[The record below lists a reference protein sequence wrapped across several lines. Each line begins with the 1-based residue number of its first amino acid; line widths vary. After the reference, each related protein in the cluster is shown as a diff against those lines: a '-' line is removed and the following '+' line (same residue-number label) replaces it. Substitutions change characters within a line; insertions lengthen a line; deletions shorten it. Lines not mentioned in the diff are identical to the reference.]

1 MRRFTKA
8 AGDGSVSGGQWPCT
22 PLNRLLAIEGEFLGS
37 LQYALLG
44 VVIQL
49 FVWSNIEIK
58 KLVKCEL
65 VHTRSMEWGSALI
78 AFGVVSS
85 SAVKRLKKLS

>member
-1 MRRFTKA
+1 
-8 AGDGSVSGGQWPCT
+8 
-22 PLNRLLAIEGEFLGS
+22 LAIEGEFLGS

-85 SAVKRLKKLS
+85 SAVKRPKKLS

>member
-1 MRRFTKA
+1 MWFQTLHVFFVVRHFNREILHVVVTPCPTVEWTAQQIIECCAWRRN
-8 AGDGSVSGGQWPCT
+8 SVV
-22 PLNRLLAIEGEFLGS
+22 R
-37 LQYALLG
+37 
-44 VVIQL
+44 
-49 FVWSNIEIK
+49 WSNIKIK

-78 AFGVVSS
+78 AFGVVSL